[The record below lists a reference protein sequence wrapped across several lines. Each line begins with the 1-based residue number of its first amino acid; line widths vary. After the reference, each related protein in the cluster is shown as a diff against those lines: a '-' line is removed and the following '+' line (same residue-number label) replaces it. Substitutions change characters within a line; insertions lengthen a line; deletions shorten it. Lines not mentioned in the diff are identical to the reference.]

1 VAQWTLDYICLV
13 APSARSE
20 NLCFVATFSKLQS
33 MMKQFLLAHS
43 ADRPANELLDDCLN
57 QLSDIPPE
65 ANFGFLYLSD
75 RVADQADFI
84 LDKLKQVTGISD
96 WVGTVGIGIIA
107 TQIEYYD
114 QPAMAIMV
122 AGFNEADFYMLPNL
136 TGGTADL
143 SNELASWCNAN
154 DFNVG
159 LLHAD
164 PSNVSTQPL
173 LKNLDDVIPTAF
185 LVGGITSSRGSNA
198 QFANQILH
206 NGVSGVLFS
215 PAVPI
220 MTNLTQGCTPIGGR
234 HVVTNCDSNV
244 VRTLDNRPALDV
256 LSEDAGEVIAQ
267 DWQQAAGYIFTGLVN
282 KNSDLDD
289 YSIRQI
295 VGIDREEKIFAIGDY
310 LQHNDEIIFCRRD
323 GNSAI
328 EDMERMLLD
337 FKSRL
342 KTPIKGGVYV
352 SCLGR
357 GRQQFGEHSEE
368 VRFIHSVLGDFPLV
382 GFFANGEI
390 HKNALY
396 GFTGV
401 LTLFV

>member
-1 VAQWTLDYICLV
+1 MVYIDFAV
-13 APSARSE
+13 TQDS
-20 NLCFVATFSKLQS
+20 SKLRP

-43 ADRPANELLDDCLN
+43 ADQPADKLLDDCLN
-57 QLSDIPPE
+57 QLGSIPPE
-65 ANFGFLYLSD
+65 ANFGFIYLSD
-75 RVADQADFI
+75 RAADQAELI
-84 LDKLKQVTGISD
+84 LERLKQETGITD
-96 WVGTVGIGIIA
+96 WVGTVGIGVIA
-107 TQIEYYD
+107 SQIEYFD
-114 QPAMAIMV
+114 QPAVVIMV
-122 AGFNEADFYMLPNL
+122 AGFNEADFCMLPSLDGATANL
-136 TGGTADL
+136 ST
-143 SNELASWCNAN
+143 ELLSWCNAN
-154 DFNVG
+154 DFNAG

-164 PSNVSTQPL
+164 PGNPNTQPL
-173 LKNLDDVIPTAF
+173 LESLEKNIPTAF
-185 LVGGITSSRGSNA
+185 LVGGITSSRGSHA
-198 QFANQILH
+198 QFANKIFH
-206 NGVSGVLFS
+206 GGVSGVLFS

-234 HVVTNCDSNV
+234 HVVTQCDRNIIHA
-244 VRTLDNRPALDV
+244 LDNRPSLDV
-256 LSEDAGEVIAQ
+256 LTEDAGDVIAQ

-295 VGIDREEKIFAIGDY
+295 VGIDQEEKIFAIGDY

-323 GNSAI
+323 GDSAI
-328 EDMERMLLD
+328 EDMKRMLLD
-337 FKSRL
+337 LKSRL
-342 KTPIKGGVYV
+342 RTPIKGGVYV

-368 VRFIHSVLGDFPLV
+368 VRFIHSVLGEFPLV

>member
-1 VAQWTLDYICLV
+1 
-13 APSARSE
+13 
-20 NLCFVATFSKLQS
+20 

-43 ADRPANELLDDCLN
+43 ADRSVDELLDDCLN

-75 RVADQADFI
+75 RVADQADTI
-84 LDKLKQVTGISD
+84 LNKLKQVTGISD
-96 WVGTVGIGIIA
+96 WVGTIGIGIIA
-107 TQIEYYD
+107 SHIEYYD
-114 QPAMAIMV
+114 QPAMAVMV
-122 AGFNEADFYMLPNL
+122 AGFNEADFYMLPNC
-136 TGGTADL
+136 TGATADL
-143 SNELASWCNAN
+143 PDALASWCGAN

-173 LKNLDDVIPTAF
+173 LKDLNDVIPTAF
-185 LVGGITSSRGSNA
+185 LVGGITSSRGSNV
-198 QFANQILH
+198 QFANQLFDK
-206 NGVSGVLFS
+206 GVSGVLIS

-234 HVVTNCDSNV
+234 HIVTHCDNNV
-244 VRTLDNRPALDV
+244 VRTLDNRPALEV

-267 DWQQAAGYIFTGLVN
+267 DWQQVAGTIFAGLVN

-295 VGIDREEKIFAIGDY
+295 IGIDVEEKIFAIGDY

-328 EDMERMLLD
+328 QDMERMLLD
-337 FKSRL
+337 LKSRL
-342 KTPIKGGVYV
+342 RAPIKGGVYV

-368 VRFIHSVLGDFPLV
+368 VRFIHSVLGEFPLV

-390 HKNALY
+390 HKTMLY